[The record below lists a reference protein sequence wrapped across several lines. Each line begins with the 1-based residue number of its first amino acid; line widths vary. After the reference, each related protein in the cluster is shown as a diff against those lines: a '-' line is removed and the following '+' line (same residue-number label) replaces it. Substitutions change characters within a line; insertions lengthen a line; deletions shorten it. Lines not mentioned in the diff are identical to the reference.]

1 MLVRS
6 QRDSLE
12 VLQTVRTLVSL
23 LRGVPLLLPL
33 EHLSSPHLLWRV
45 AAELYS
51 SGQDGLSNVDLRV
64 AEALLAGVRVERG
77 RDQRRVGQV
86 LLEESGVMLLDL
98 LLEPL
103 LTDVQRVELG

>member
-51 SGQDGLSNVDLRV
+51 SGQDGLSDVDLRV

-98 LLEPL
+98 LLKPL
-103 LTDVQRVELG
+103 LTDVQRVE

>member
-6 QRDSLE
+6 LRDSLE
-12 VLQTVRTLVSL
+12 VLKTVRALVSL
-23 LRGVPLLLPL
+23 LRGIPLLLPL

-51 SGQDGLSNVDLRV
+51 SGQDGLSDVDLRV

-98 LLEPL
+98 LLKPL
-103 LTDVQRVELG
+103 LTDVQRVE

>member
-1 MLVRS
+1 MLVR
-6 QRDSLE
+6 
-12 VLQTVRTLVSL
+12 VLQTVRALVSL

-45 AAELYS
+45 ATELYS
-51 SGQDGLSNVDLRV
+51 SGQDGLSDVDLRV
-64 AEALLAGVRVERG
+64 VEALLAGVRVERG

-98 LLEPL
+98 LLKPL
-103 LTDVQRVELG
+103 LTDVQRVE